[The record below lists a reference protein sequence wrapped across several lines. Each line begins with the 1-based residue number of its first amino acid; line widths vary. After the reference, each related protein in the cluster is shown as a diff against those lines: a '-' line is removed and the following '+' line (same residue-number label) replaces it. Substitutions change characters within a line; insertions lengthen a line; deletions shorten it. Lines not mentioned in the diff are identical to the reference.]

1 MSFGQV
7 GAQPT
12 DETSVAATGQ
22 APMQEPPAVKL
33 ILVGD
38 GAVGKTTLV
47 KRHMTG
53 EYEKSYVPTL
63 GAEVYS
69 LKFQTNYGPLLF
81 NTWDTAGQEKLAG
94 LRDGY

>member
-1 MSFGQV
+1 MSFGQPQPQAPA
-7 GAQPT
+7 GAA
-12 DETSVAATGQ
+12 SAAPGQ
-22 APMQEPPAVKL
+22 AAGQDPPAVKL

-53 EYEKSYVPTL
+53 EYEKSYMPTL

-69 LKFQTNYGPLLF
+69 LKFQTNYGPLVF